1 MGLLLVLGSVLGAPA
16 RAQTGEPIPHAA
28 GADAMVP
35 ILQLE
40 TGMHTGGIDAMSVDG
55 TGRLL
60 LTASAADKTARLW
73 SLSDGH
79 LLTIL
84 RPPQN
89 FGLEGSLDAAALSPN
104 GAVAAVGGDTGA
116 DWDGSYFIYIF
127 DTRTGRMTG
136 RLPTGAN
143 RPSELVFSPDGR
155 FLVAGLFKGGGI
167 RAWRTDSWTKAGED
181 VNYGSTVRNISFDHS
196 GRFVTSGDEDV
207 VRLYDSS
214 FHLITST
221 KIGAVN
227 LHSSIS
233 PDGTQVAVTPG
244 LDGEL
249 VDILSGHDLR
259 QLFAPDTRGRKV
271 VSNDIIRAMEAA
283 HNGASPGVDA
293 QYDSTTWS
301 SDGRTL
307 YAVGATFGDKQE
319 RFVSSWSGGA
329 RDARRDQQTPLS
341 IYLLTPLPGGGF
353 VFAGNPTSWGTLGT
367 KSDITQEG
375 SVTDFEVGNIGFH
388 LSTDGRVVTFGF
400 KQEGRGFAE
409 MSLTERKLRSVSQ
422 PPADI
427 NDSKEKF
434 GPLASHRG
442 LNHLEEGGAGL
453 MLYDAGARKILWQH
467 RVNSSIEDLLL
478 SSDGRLAVVA
488 YSDGTIRWY
497 RASDGHEL
505 LAFFPN
511 KDGKRWVLWTPSGY
525 YDASPG
531 GEDLIGWTVNR
542 GKDQAA
548 DFFPASRFHDRLY
561 RPDVIDQVL
570 ATLDE
575 GKAVKL
581 ANAAA
586 DRNDARITP
595 ELIAT
600 LAPPVLELVDAPT
613 RFATDR
619 VTIKYRVRNP
629 ADAQTIDSPRIMVNG
644 EWQPTSRA
652 VYQRAADG
660 TRDVVIGPLPPHD
673 STVKIYADNG
683 NARSEPLT
691 IALQW
696 DARAELA
703 PGQQGLAAKHK
714 PRLFVLAVGISQY
727 QRPDL
732 RLNFAA
738 RDAEQFVAAMQAQRG
753 KLYAEVT
760 TKLLRDDEATLA
772 GVKAGLAWFAG
783 QAAADDV
790 GVLFLA
796 GHGVQTPDQDYFYA
810 PADFDPA
817 RQRATGVDYRAIR
830 GALDKFSTSG
840 NKVLF
845 FVDTCYP
852 GGALGSNLAASNGP
866 AFAAVLSRS
875 DSGIVVLS
883 ASKGDQLSYEGPQW
897 QDGAFTKA
905 LLEGIVDGKAD
916 SAQSGEITI
925 LELEIYVHKR
935 VLVLTEKRQEPM
947 LSMPGGGL
955 ADFTV
960 AAH

>member
-1 MGLLLVLGSVLGAPA
+1 MVLVLRFPRSMGLLLVLGSVLGAPA
-16 RAQTGEPIPHAA
+16 RAQTGEPNLHAA
-28 GADAMVP
+28 GADATVP

-40 TGMHTGGIDAMSVDG
+40 TGMHRGGIDAMSVDG

-155 FLVAGLFKGGGI
+155 FLVAGLFKGGGF
-167 RAWRTDSWTKAGED
+167 RAWRTDSWTEAGED

-196 GRFVTSGDEDV
+196 GRFVTSGDESV

-214 FHLITST
+214 FHLIAST
-221 KIGAVN
+221 KIGALS

-293 QYDSTTWS
+293 HYDSTTWS

-329 RDARRDQQTPLS
+329 RDARRDQPTPLS

-353 VFAGNPTSWGTLGT
+353 VFTSNPTSWGTIGT

-375 SVTDFEVGNIGFH
+375 SATNFEVGNIGFH
-388 LSTDGRVVTFGF
+388 LSVDGRIVTFGF
-400 KQEGRGFAE
+400 KQGGRRFAE
-409 MSLTERKLRSVSQ
+409 MSLTERKLQSVLQ

-427 NDSKEKF
+427 NDFKEEF

-442 LNHLEEGGAGL
+442 LYHLEEGGGGL
-453 MLYDAGARKILWQH
+453 MLYDAGAGKVLWRH

-531 GEDLIGWTVNR
+531 GRRSYRLDMSIAARTRRLTFSRPAATTTVC
-542 GKDQAA
+542 
-548 DFFPASRFHDRLY
+548 
-561 RPDVIDQVL
+561 
-570 ATLDE
+570 T
-575 GKAVKL
+575 
-581 ANAAA
+581 
-586 DRNDARITP
+586 
-595 ELIAT
+595 
-600 LAPPVLELVDAPT
+600 APT
-613 RFATDR
+613 
-619 VTIKYRVRNP
+619 
-629 ADAQTIDSPRIMVNG
+629 
-644 EWQPTSRA
+644 
-652 VYQRAADG
+652 
-660 TRDVVIGPLPPHD
+660 
-673 STVKIYADNG
+673 
-683 NARSEPLT
+683 
-691 IALQW
+691 
-696 DARAELA
+696 
-703 PGQQGLAAKHK
+703 
-714 PRLFVLAVGISQY
+714 
-727 QRPDL
+727 
-732 RLNFAA
+732 
-738 RDAEQFVAAMQAQRG
+738 
-753 KLYAEVT
+753 
-760 TKLLRDDEATLA
+760 
-772 GVKAGLAWFAG
+772 
-783 QAAADDV
+783 
-790 GVLFLA
+790 
-796 GHGVQTPDQDYFYA
+796 
-810 PADFDPA
+810 
-817 RQRATGVDYRAIR
+817 
-830 GALDKFSTSG
+830 
-840 NKVLF
+840 
-845 FVDTCYP
+845 
-852 GGALGSNLAASNGP
+852 
-866 AFAAVLSRS
+866 
-875 DSGIVVLS
+875 
-883 ASKGDQLSYEGPQW
+883 
-897 QDGAFTKA
+897 
-905 LLEGIVDGKAD
+905 
-916 SAQSGEITI
+916 
-925 LELEIYVHKR
+925 
-935 VLVLTEKRQEPM
+935 
-947 LSMPGGGL
+947 
-955 ADFTV
+955 
-960 AAH
+960 